1 MVTEFPSALIMIRE
15 GIEASL
21 IIAILF
27 AYLRKIDRKDLYK
40 YLWYGI
46 GSSISLSII
55 IGIGVYLLYGGLSDL
70 QGDLFEG
77 IASLLAVCVLTYMIL
92 WMTQNAKTLKEE
104 IEGKIDTSIDTG
116 QVRAIAFIA
125 FITVFREGIETVLFL
140 NVLFIQ
146 DLSGTFIGM
155 ILGLIIVLFA
165 SFLLH
170 RKSVTLP
177 LKDFFKYTSV
187 LLIIFAAGLAG
198 YGTHELIEAAE
209 ETGYGL
215 DGGIS
220 GWLFSKPYNLNP
232 ADKSHP
238 LHEKGALGSVAKG
251 IVGYDGDPEW
261 LRIIV
266 YLSYWIIIVAYLK
279 KIDQLPFVSDR
290 KSN

>member
-1 MVTEFPSALIMIRE
+1 M
-15 GIEASL
+15 G
-21 IIAILF
+21 
-27 AYLRKIDRKDLYK
+27 
-40 YLWYGI
+40 
-46 GSSISLSII
+46 
-55 IGIGVYLLYGGLSDL
+55 
-70 QGDLFEG
+70 
-77 IASLLAVCVLTYMIL
+77 
-92 WMTQNAKTLKEE
+92 
-104 IEGKIDTSIDTG
+104 
-116 QVRAIAFIA
+116 IAFIA

-146 DLSGTFIGM
+146 DLSGTLIGV

-170 RKSVTLP
+170 RKSITLP

-209 ETGYGL
+209 GTGYGL

-238 LHEKGALGSVAKG
+238 LHEKGAIGSIAKG
-251 IVGYDGDPEW
+251 LVGYDGDPEW

-266 YLSYWIIIVAYLK
+266 YLSYWIIIVTYLK

-290 KSN
+290 KST